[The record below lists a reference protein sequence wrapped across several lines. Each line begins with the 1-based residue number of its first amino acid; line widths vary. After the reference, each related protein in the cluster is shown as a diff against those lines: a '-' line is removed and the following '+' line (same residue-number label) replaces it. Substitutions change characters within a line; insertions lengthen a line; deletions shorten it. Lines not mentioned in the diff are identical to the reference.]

1 MDALLVV
8 DMQNAW
14 LNSGISRLDRDGVIR
29 RINHAAR
36 CMRQRGGKVIFIRHC
51 DDDAQIGTPEW
62 HVDSDLAVD
71 ALDLL
76 IDKTA
81 CDAFANTDLLM
92 ELMGNGANKLFICG
106 LATEFCVDT
115 TLRAALSHGFDVVGL
130 SDAHTTG
137 DRPHLSAAQ
146 VIEHHNWVWANLAAP
161 LGRQIQVCTVDEAFE
176 N

>member
-14 LNSGISRLDRDGVIR
+14 LNSGISRLDRDGVVK
-29 RINHAAR
+29 RINHAAK
-36 CMRQRGGKVIFIRHC
+36 CIRQRGGRVIFIRHN
-51 DDDAQIGTPEW
+51 DDAQVGSPEW
-62 HVDSDLAVD
+62 HVDSDLPID
-71 ALDLL
+71 ARDLM

-81 CDAFANTDLLM
+81 CDAFANTGLLM
-92 ELMGNGANKLFICG
+92 ELLASGTDRLFICG

-161 LGRQIQVCTVDEAFE
+161 LGRQIQVCTVEEAFLE
-176 N
+176 